1 MEAEGTL
8 ITVGCACGNKPSSQY
23 DVEVTFRDQT
33 KKVFSSRVEAR
44 IAIAGAG
51 GGGTMKSIPKQ
62 K

>member
-1 MEAEGTL
+1 M
-8 ITVGCACGNKPSSQY
+8 GCACGNKPSSQY